1 MPSGCS
7 DHRRRFQKN
16 AAAAAKFRNSPTDS
30 FGCCTGSV
38 ADAFACFDDSM
49 RSHDDDGPHAASPS
63 KPRPRPAP
71 GVAAGRPGA
80 AARLR
85 TLSVRELRF
94 EAGTGSVAV
103 SPLNELQ
110 RERRAPYR
118 QLHPDAPGQ
127 G

>member
-7 DHRRRFQKN
+7 DHRKRFLMK
-16 AAAAAKFRNSPTDS
+16 AAVAAKFRHSPADS
-30 FGCCTGSV
+30 FWCRTGSV
-38 ADAFACFDDSM
+38 ADAFARFDASI

-85 TLSVRELRF
+85 TLSAHGLRF
-94 EAGTGSVAV
+94 EAVAAR
-103 SPLNELQ
+103 PLKELHGG
-110 RERRAPYR
+110 RHTVYR
-118 QLHPDAPGQ
+118 QQSDAPGQ